1 MTQPQPTPA
10 AGGRGPIGEPR
21 NPTTVAL
28 LSLVTC
34 GIYGLYWAYLTF
46 EELKQHNGEGLGGGL
61 GGLLPRDRR
70 DPEDVPGRRQGVAG
84 RADRRPLAPH
94 PDRGLVPL
102 HEQGAGRPERLLGVE
117 GCGSAPG
124 VVQQLTKGQ
133 SHG

>member
-34 GIYGLYWAYLTF
+34 GIYALYWAYLTF

-61 GGLLPRDRR
+61 GLPGL
-70 DPEDVPGRRQGVAG
+70 
-84 RADRRPLAPH
+84 
-94 PDRGLVPL
+94 
-102 HEQGAGRPERLLGVE
+102 
-117 GCGSAPG
+117 
-124 VVQQLTKGQ
+124 
-133 SHG
+133 

>member
-10 AGGRGPIGEPR
+10 AGSRGPIGEPR

-61 GGLLPRDRR
+61 GALLSWL
-70 DPEDVPGRRQGVAG
+70 VAG
-84 RADRRPLAPH
+84 WSRRSGWCS
-94 PDRGLVPL
+94 RSTG
-102 HEQGAGRPERLLGVE
+102 
-117 GCGSAPG
+117 
-124 VVQQLTKGQ
+124 
-133 SHG
+133 

>member
-34 GIYGLYWAYLTF
+34 GIYALYWAYLTF

-61 GGLLPRDRR
+61 GALLSWL
-70 DPEDVPGRRQGVAG
+70 VAG
-84 RADRRPLAPH
+84 WFLVIVEIQKMYQADGRESPVEPIEGQIGRASC
-94 PDRGLVPL
+94 RGR
-102 HEQGAGRPERLLGVE
+102 G
-117 GCGSAPG
+117 
-124 VVQQLTKGQ
+124 
-133 SHG
+133 

>member
-46 EELKQHNGEGLGGGL
+46 E
-61 GGLLPRDRR
+61 
-70 DPEDVPGRRQGVAG
+70 
-84 RADRRPLAPH
+84 
-94 PDRGLVPL
+94 
-102 HEQGAGRPERLLGVE
+102 
-117 GCGSAPG
+117 
-124 VVQQLTKGQ
+124 
-133 SHG
+133 